1 MSEAFIAQKAKI
13 ISELFKT
20 SDIDLQQNL
29 TQSVVER
36 LYKLLLNRLPES
48 QDIIDSYL
56 KAFTNGSELVEVILN
71 SEEFDGLLQS
81 NASHVQSSS
90 PIPDHLLH
98 SPLILGMYDLLIEGV
113 VRQRVAESKNP
124 LNKFGRKVFSQSD
137 EDGITLEICRRMGL
151 NNGSYCEFGVGNGLE
166 CNTLLLASM
175 QWNGFWIGGEQLA
188 FSLQGIN
195 KSRFSYIKDWVTS
208 KNVYDLYQEGLK
220 NLGKD
225 QVDVLSF
232 DLDGNDLWFVEILLQ
247 NKVKPK
253 LFIVEYNARFIP
265 PIKWSIA
272 LDDSHEWDYTDYSGA
287 SLQSFADL
295 FKSYGYTLVCCNAH
309 SGVNAF
315 FVLNEQLHYF
325 SDVPTDIND
334 LYMSPNY
341 KIFHAYAHPVSVK
354 TVARIFEL

>member
-1 MSEAFIAQKAKI
+1 MSEAFIPEKAKI

-20 SDIDLQQNL
+20 SDLDLQQNL

-36 LYKLLLNRLPES
+36 LYKSLLDRAPEN
-48 QDIIDSYL
+48 QEIIDSYL
-56 KAFTNGSELVEVILN
+56 KAFTKGSELVDVIVN
-71 SEEFDGLLQS
+71 SDEFDRLLES
-81 NASHVQSSS
+81 KASHLPSAS

-98 SPLILGMYDLLIEGV
+98 SPLILGIYDLLIEGV
-113 VRQRVAESKNP
+113 VHRRVAESKNP

-151 NNGSYCEFGVGNGLE
+151 NNGFYCEFGVGNGLE
-166 CNTLLLASM
+166 CNTLLLASL
-175 QWNGFWIGGEQLA
+175 QWKGFWVGGEQLA
-188 FSLQGIN
+188 FSLQDIN
-195 KSRFSYIKDWVTS
+195 KSKFSYIKNWVTS
-208 KNVYDLYQEGLK
+208 KNVYDLYQDGLK
-220 NLGKD
+220 TLGTD

-247 NKVKPK
+247 NQVKPK

-272 LDDSHEWDYTDYSGA
+272 LDDTHVWDHTDYSGA
-287 SLQSFADL
+287 SLQSFVDL
-295 FKSYGYTLVCCNAH
+295 FSAYGYTLICCNAH

-315 FVLNEQLHYF
+315 FVLNEHLENF
-325 SDVPTDIND
+325 ADVPTDIND